1 MATLKKTVLLV
12 DDKHAIQIALEIIL
26 QSMNC
31 RLIHCE
37 NVQCARKLLN
47 KKKDM
52 PDLIILD
59 LVMPGNSGYDLLA
72 FMQEKGI
79 TIKTVVLSAMD
90 TAQSATRA
98 MKMGAVDYFTKPI
111 DREHVSKQIRRLLFE
126 E

>member
-1 MATLKKTVLLV
+1 
-12 DDKHAIQIALEIIL
+12 
-26 QSMNC
+26 MNC